1 MYDKLILNNLLDK
14 YERRGLNKENNKP
27 VRRIFFH
34 FNKKNLPDYFVDT
47 TSKYKREINA
57 IAQHLAQKGFIK
69 IHWVKFEEGNL
80 IDKVSLNTDAVD
92 EIYKHLGRKPKW
104 EKVEKIKKL
113 IADYKRS
120 YPSWV
125 TSFYNHLYESLD
137 KGKSVNSY
145 IDIDYP
151 NDVEKLFLII
161 NSISEVKEEIPKR
174 VFSIKVLGNSKE
186 FERFSGRVLKI
197 IREFNTSMELE
208 DDRELLA
215 EYGIVDNPQHIF
227 LSGDV
232 TFKVRGKGIS
242 IREFYPDVG
251 ISTETVKDLEIMELN
266 ARYVITVENLT
277 SYYQLIKT
285 QSPGFI
291 AVYLGGY
298 HNMPRRQLLMKIHG
312 FCRQNKIDIPFYH
325 WGDIDYGGF
334 TIFEHLRRG
343 CEIDFK
349 PVLMDVETLLKHK
362 DYALPINKNYRSK
375 LKNLLN
381 KDEFGRFH
389 SVITEMLKENIRLEQ
404 ESVSPDL
411 LSNL

>member
-381 KDEFGRFH
+381 EDEFGRFH